1 MKAFCKR
8 GISLMLVMA
17 LLLCMSI
24 QGYAAENY
32 VLKERSSV
40 KVVQDNNDV
49 LSKQIQEEDI
59 RYDYKISE
67 PNENGICDA
76 VLTFEIPEICER
88 IQVSGELEKVK
99 DSEGKA
105 FWMGPLEGM
114 ATIDGT
120 EYQVLVGIT
129 KDLETGKMNAGV
141 SMTSSGSIDEQI
153 MFAFGDRIDRKVE
166 SQEEPEQQNAIRPHA
181 FSTVATTTAVLKNTN
196 KTGVTAYGSFE
207 KSSSRFKVKLKSH
220 IKEVKSY
227 YMGIRTD
234 VKDVAI
240 SKYTIGMKRKGTSA
254 HSYIAGIEE
263 VSGKNGCSGV
273 LKSIFSDL
281 LSLAGIPTSTID
293 AMLGTAKGS
302 IAVTQTTTHAC
313 VETKVSTGNSVNFD
327 ANYFP
332 VIFQLQRA
340 SGTTSA
346 KAQDY
351 EFYASIQYHLTGYI
365 PQKGTV
371 SFYSDTNNAA
381 KTISVTV

>member
-1 MKAFCKR
+1 MKVFYKR
-8 GISLMLVMA
+8 GISLLLIVA
-17 LLLCMSI
+17 SLLCMSI

-49 LSKQIQEEDI
+49 LSKRIQEENI
-59 RYDYKISE
+59 RYDYRISE
-67 PNENGICDA
+67 PNENGMCDA
-76 VLTFEIPEICER
+76 VLTFEIPEICES
-88 IQVSGELEKVK
+88 IQVRGKLERVT

-105 FWMGPLEGM
+105 FLMGPLEGTV
-114 ATIDGT
+114 TIDGIK
-120 EYQVLVGIT
+120 YQVLVGVT

-141 SMTSSGSIDEQI
+141 SMTASESIDEQI

-166 SQEEPEQQNAIRPHA
+166 SQEEPEQQDTVRPRA
-181 FSTVATTTAVLKNTN
+181 FSTVATTTAVLKNTS
-196 KTGVTAYGSFE
+196 KTGVTAYGSYE

-240 SKYTIGMKRKGTSA
+240 SKYTIGMRRKGTSA
-254 HSYIAGIEE
+254 YSYIAGMEE
-263 VSGKNGCSGV
+263 VSGKNGSSGV

-293 AMLGTAKGS
+293 SMLGTAKGS
-302 IAVTQTTTHAC
+302 ITVTQTTTHAC
-313 VETKVSTGNSVNFD
+313 VETKVSAGNSVNFD
-327 ANYFP
+327 SNQFP

-351 EFYASIQYHLTGYI
+351 DFYASIQYHLTGYI

-371 SFYSDTNNAA
+371 SFYSDTNNAT
-381 KTISVTV
+381 KTVSVTV